1 MKVNNTF
8 YRINISDQIKKSQF
22 NYSARIHHSL
32 KFKHQFMLL
41 LIILLFSCKNNHNA
55 TTNDINKIKEVQKKH
70 QPLIDSLMKVSYK
83 RGVFNGNILV
93 AKSNKIIYQNEF
105 GYTDA
110 SKEKHLKRN
119 SIFNIGSI
127 GKEFNAVA
135 IMILKE
141 RGLLHLED
149 KLSKFDLQLPNWSNN
164 VTIKHLLQYTSG
176 LPKVKWSSV
185 KNDKDIFT
193 DIKNIDNLRFE
204 PGSDYLYS
212 NNNIFLQRRIV
223 EKISGMSFNDFIQ
236 ENILIPSKMSDAIID
251 ATSKNAQLVTS
262 FNNDLVNDS
271 SSNIEFSGW
280 VYPSIS
286 DVFNWI
292 NSLHSGKIISK
303 ESLMLLFDSFS
314 KNSESALGK
323 GVFKNN
329 ELKIYQHQGSSFNYE
344 SLIHYNLKEDV
355 MVILMTN
362 NKNLKLRNIAEA
374 IENITKGNSF
384 KIPQK
389 SVYLSIRQKCY
400 NNVDDGIEYYKQLKK
415 NYPDTYNF
423 SEEGELNRLGYK
435 LIEKNQIE
443 DAVKIFV
450 LLVSEFPNSANA
462 FDSLAE
468 GYFLNNQ
475 LDLSKINYQKS
486 LNLNP
491 KNKNAESMII
501 KIEKELKKIL
511 Q

>member
-1 MKVNNTF
+1 M
-8 YRINISDQIKKSQF
+8 
-22 NYSARIHHSL
+22 
-32 KFKHQFMLL
+32 
-41 LIILLFSCKNNHNA
+41 
-55 TTNDINKIKEVQKKH
+55 NKIKI
-70 QPLIDSLMKVSYK
+70 LIFLISIIFFTSCQNKNNPKTTDLSEISINQIDTLMEVSYE
-83 RGVFNGNILV
+83 RGLFNGNILV
-93 AKSNKIIYQNEF
+93 AQSNTIIYQNEF
-105 GYTDA
+105 GYSDA
-110 SKEKHLKRN
+110 SRSKKLSKN

-127 GKEFNAVA
+127 AKEFNAVA

-141 RGLLHLED
+141 RGSLHLED
-149 KLSKFDLQLPNWSNN
+149 KLSKFDLQLPNWSNK
-164 VTIKHLLQYTSG
+164 VTIKHLLQYSSG
-176 LPKVKWSSV
+176 LPKVKWNSV
-185 KNDKDIFT
+185 KNDKDIYT
-193 DIKNIDNLRFE
+193 DIKNIDNLIFE

-223 EKISGMSFNDFIQ
+223 EKVSGMSFNDFIQ

-251 ATSKNAQLVTS
+251 ATSKNTQLVTS

-271 SSNIEFSGW
+271 SGDIEFSGW
-280 VYPSIS
+280 VFPSIS
-286 DVFNWI
+286 DMFNWV

-329 ELKIYQHQGSSFNYE
+329 ELMIYQHQGSSFNYE

-443 DAVKIFV
+443 DAIKIFK
-450 LLVSEFPNSANA
+450 LLVSEFPNSANPY
-462 FDSLAE
+462 DSLGEA
-468 GYFLNNQ
+468 YYLNGNNSMALQ
-475 LDLSKINYQKS
+475 NYNKVLE
-486 LNLNP
+486 LNSN
-491 KNKNAESMII
+491 NTNAKKMI
-501 KIEKELKKIL
+501 KKIKMKN
-511 Q
+511 

>member
-1 MKVNNTF
+1 M
-8 YRINISDQIKKSQF
+8 
-22 NYSARIHHSL
+22 
-32 KFKHQFMLL
+32 
-41 LIILLFSCKNNHNA
+41 
-55 TTNDINKIKEVQKKH
+55 NKIKI
-70 QPLIDSLMKVSYK
+70 LIFLISIIFFTSCQNKNNPKTTDLSEISINQIDTLMEVSYE
-83 RGVFNGNILV
+83 RGLFNGNILV
-93 AKSNKIIYQNEF
+93 AQSNTIIYQNEF
-105 GYTDA
+105 GYSDA
-110 SKEKHLKRN
+110 SRSKKLSKN

-127 GKEFNAVA
+127 AKEFNAVA

-141 RGLLHLED
+141 RGSLHLED
-149 KLSKFDLQLPNWSNN
+149 KLSKFDLQLPNWSNK
-164 VTIKHLLQYTSG
+164 VTIKHLLQYSSG
-176 LPKVKWSSV
+176 LPKVKWNSV
-185 KNDKDIFT
+185 KNDKDIYT
-193 DIKNIDNLRFE
+193 DIKNIDNLIFE

-223 EKISGMSFNDFIQ
+223 EKVSGMSFNDFIQ

-251 ATSKNAQLVTS
+251 ATSKNTQLVTS

-271 SSNIEFSGW
+271 SGDIEFSGW
-280 VYPSIS
+280 VFPSIS
-286 DVFNWI
+286 DMFNWV

-329 ELKIYQHQGSSFNYE
+329 ELMIYQHQGSSFNYE

-443 DAVKIFV
+443 DAIKIFK
-450 LLVSEFPNSANA
+450 LLVSEFPNSANPY
-462 FDSLAE
+462 DSLGEA
-468 GYFLNNQ
+468 YYLNGNNSMALQ
-475 LDLSKINYQKS
+475 NYNKVLE
-486 LNLNP
+486 LNSNNTNAKKMIK
-491 KNKNAESMII
+491 KNKMKN
-501 KIEKELKKIL
+501 
-511 Q
+511 

>member
-1 MKVNNTF
+1 MISVIFIIGCKNINNKKS
-8 YRINISDQIKKSQF
+8 SDFIQIK
-22 NYSARIHHSL
+22 
-32 KFKHQFMLL
+32 
-41 LIILLFSCKNNHNA
+41 
-55 TTNDINKIKEVQKKH
+55 EGQKKQ
-70 QPLIDSLMKVSYK
+70 QPLIDSLMKVSYT

-93 AKSNKIIYQNEF
+93 AKNNKVIYQNEF
-105 GYTDA
+105 GYSDA
-110 SKEKHLKRN
+110 SRSKKLSRN

-149 KLSKFDLQLPNWSNN
+149 KLSKFDLQLPNWSNK
-164 VTIKHLLQYTSG
+164 VTIKHLLQYSSG
-176 LPKVKWSSV
+176 LPKVKWNSV
-185 KNDKDIFT
+185 KNDKDIYT
-193 DIKNIDNLRFE
+193 DIKNIDNLIFE

-212 NNNIFLQRRIV
+212 NNNVFLQRRIV

-271 SSNIEFSGW
+271 SSDIEFSGW
-280 VYPSIS
+280 VFPNIS
-286 DVFNWI
+286 DMFNWV

-329 ELKIYQHQGSSFNYE
+329 ELMIYQHQGSSFNYE

-355 MVILMTN
+355 IVILMTN

-423 SEEGELNRLGYK
+423 SEEGELNILGYK
-435 LIEKNQIE
+435 LIEKNQIKE
-443 DAVKIFV
+443 AIKIFK
-450 LLVSEFPNSANA
+450 LLVSEFPNSANPY
-462 FDSLAE
+462 DSLGEA
-468 GYFLNNQ
+468 YYLNGNNSMALQ
-475 LDLSKINYQKS
+475 NYNKV
-486 LNLNP
+486 LELNP
-491 KNKNAESMII
+491 NNTNAKKMI
-501 KIEKELKKIL
+501 KKIKMKN
-511 Q
+511 

>member
-1 MKVNNTF
+1 M
-8 YRINISDQIKKSQF
+8 
-22 NYSARIHHSL
+22 
-32 KFKHQFMLL
+32 
-41 LIILLFSCKNNHNA
+41 
-55 TTNDINKIKEVQKKH
+55 NKIKI
-70 QPLIDSLMKVSYK
+70 LIFLISIIFFTSCQNKNNPKTTDLSAISINQIDTLMEVSYE
-83 RGVFNGNILV
+83 RGLFNGNILV
-93 AKSNKIIYQNEF
+93 AQSNTIIYQNEF
-105 GYTDA
+105 GYSDA
-110 SKEKHLKRN
+110 SRSKKLSRN

-127 GKEFNAVA
+127 AKEFNAVA

-149 KLSKFDLQLPNWSNN
+149 KLSKFDLQLPNWSNK
-164 VTIKHLLQYTSG
+164 VTIKHLLQYSSG
-176 LPKVKWSSV
+176 LPKVKWNSV
-185 KNDKDIFT
+185 KNDKDIYT
-193 DIKNIDNLRFE
+193 DIKNIDNLIFE

-212 NNNIFLQRRIV
+212 NNNVFLQRRIV
-223 EKISGMSFNDFIQ
+223 EKVSGMSFNDFIQ

-251 ATSKNAQLVTS
+251 ATSKNTQLVTS

-271 SSNIEFSGW
+271 SGDIEFSGW
-280 VYPSIS
+280 VFPSIS
-286 DVFNWI
+286 DMFNWV
-292 NSLHSGKIISK
+292 NSLHSGRIISK
-303 ESLMLLFDSFS
+303 ESRMLLFDSFS

-329 ELKIYQHQGSSFNYE
+329 ELMIYQHQGSSFNYE

-355 MVILMTN
+355 IVILMTN

-389 SVYLSIRQKCY
+389 SVYLSIRKKCY

-443 DAVKIFV
+443 DAIKIFK
-450 LLVSEFPNSANA
+450 LLVSEFPNSANPY
-462 FDSLAE
+462 DSLGEA
-468 GYFLNNQ
+468 YYLNGNNSMALQ
-475 LDLSKINYQKS
+475 NYNKV
-486 LNLNP
+486 LELNP
-491 KNKNAESMII
+491 NNTNAKKMI
-501 KIEKELKKIL
+501 KKIKMKN
-511 Q
+511 

>member
-8 YRINISDQIKKSQF
+8 YIVNKSDQVKKLNS
-22 NYSARIHHSL
+22 NYTKRRHYRL
-32 KFKHQFMLL
+32 KTKHQFMLL
-41 LIILLFSCKNNHNA
+41 LIILLFNCKNNHNA
-55 TTNDINKIKEVQKKH
+55 TTSDINKIKEGQIKH

-93 AKSNKIIYQNEF
+93 AKSNKIIYQNEL

-110 SKEKHLKRN
+110 SKEKHLNLN

-127 GKEFNAVA
+127 AKEFNAVA

-149 KLSKFDLQLPNWSNN
+149 KLSKFDLQLPNWSNK
-164 VTIKHLLQYTSG
+164 VTIKHLLQYSSG
-176 LPKVKWSSV
+176 LPKVKWNSV
-185 KNDKDIFT
+185 KNDKDIYT
-193 DIKNIDNLRFE
+193 DIKSIDNLIFE

-271 SSNIEFSGW
+271 SSDIEFSGW
-280 VYPSIS
+280 VFPSIN
-286 DVFNWI
+286 DMFNWI

-314 KNSESALGK
+314 KNTESALGK

-329 ELKIYQHQGSSFNYE
+329 ELMIYQHQGSSFNYE
-344 SLIHYNLKEDV
+344 SLIQYNLKEDV

-362 NKNLKLRNIAEA
+362 NKNLKLRSIAEA
-374 IENITKGNSF
+374 IENITKGSPF
-384 KIPQK
+384 IIPQK

-400 NNVDDGIEYYKQLKK
+400 NNVDEGIQFYKDLKK
-415 NYPDTYNF
+415 NFPDTYNF

-443 DAVKIFV
+443 DAVKIFA

-462 FDSLAE
+462 FDSLAD
-468 GYFLNNQ
+468 GYFLNKQ

>member
-1 MKVNNTF
+1 M
-8 YRINISDQIKKSQF
+8 
-22 NYSARIHHSL
+22 
-32 KFKHQFMLL
+32 
-41 LIILLFSCKNNHNA
+41 
-55 TTNDINKIKEVQKKH
+55 NKIKI
-70 QPLIDSLMKVSYK
+70 LIFLISIIFFTSCQNKNNPKTTDLSAISINQIDTLMEVSYE
-83 RGVFNGNILV
+83 RGLFNGNILV
-93 AKSNKIIYQNEF
+93 AQSNTIIYQNEF
-105 GYTDA
+105 GYSDA
-110 SKEKHLKRN
+110 SRSKKLSRK

-149 KLSKFDLQLPNWSNN
+149 KLSKFDLQLPNWSNK
-164 VTIKHLLQYTSG
+164 VTIKHLLQYSSG
-176 LPKVKWSSV
+176 LPKVKWNSV
-185 KNDKDIFT
+185 KNDKDIYT
-193 DIKNIDNLRFE
+193 DIKNIDNLIFE
-204 PGSDYLYS
+204 PGSNYLYS
-212 NNNIFLQRRIV
+212 NNNVFLQRRIV

-251 ATSKNAQLVTS
+251 ATSKNTQLVTS

-271 SSNIEFSGW
+271 SGDIEFSGW
-280 VYPSIS
+280 VFPSIS
-286 DVFNWI
+286 DMFNWV

-303 ESLMLLFDSFS
+303 ESRMLLFDSFS

-329 ELKIYQHQGSSFNYE
+329 ELMIYQHQGSSFNYE

-423 SEEGELNRLGYK
+423 SEEGELNRLGYQ
-435 LIEKNQIE
+435 LIEKNQIKE
-443 DAVKIFV
+443 AIKIFK
-450 LLVSEFPNSANA
+450 LLVSEFPNSANPY
-462 FDSLAE
+462 DSLGEA
-468 GYFLNNQ
+468 YYLNGNNSMALQ
-475 LDLSKINYQKS
+475 NYNKV
-486 LNLNP
+486 LELNP
-491 KNKNAESMII
+491 NNTNAKKMI
-501 KIEKELKKIL
+501 KKIKMKN
-511 Q
+511 

>member
-1 MKVNNTF
+1 M
-8 YRINISDQIKKSQF
+8 
-22 NYSARIHHSL
+22 
-32 KFKHQFMLL
+32 
-41 LIILLFSCKNNHNA
+41 
-55 TTNDINKIKEVQKKH
+55 NKIKI
-70 QPLIDSLMKVSYK
+70 LIFLISIIFFTSCQNKNNPKTTDLSAISINQIDTLMEVSYE
-83 RGVFNGNILV
+83 RGLFNGNILV
-93 AKSNKIIYQNEF
+93 AQSNTIIYQNEF
-105 GYTDA
+105 GYSDA
-110 SKEKHLKRN
+110 SRSKKLSRN

-127 GKEFNAVA
+127 AKEFNAVA

-149 KLSKFDLQLPNWSNN
+149 KLSKFDLQLPNWSNK
-164 VTIKHLLQYTSG
+164 VTIKHLLQYSSG
-176 LPKVKWSSV
+176 LPKVKWNSV
-185 KNDKDIFT
+185 KNDKDIYT
-193 DIKNIDNLRFE
+193 DIKNIDNLIFE

-212 NNNIFLQRRIV
+212 NNNVFLQRRIV

-251 ATSKNAQLVTS
+251 ATSKNTQLVTS

-271 SSNIEFSGW
+271 SGDIEFSGW
-280 VYPSIS
+280 VFPSIS
-286 DVFNWI
+286 DMFNWV
-292 NSLHSGKIISK
+292 NSLHSGRIISK
-303 ESLMLLFDSFS
+303 ESRMLLFDSFS

-329 ELKIYQHQGSSFNYE
+329 ELMIYQHQGSSFNYE

-355 MVILMTN
+355 IVILMTN

-389 SVYLSIRQKCY
+389 SVYLSIRKKCY

-443 DAVKIFV
+443 DAIKIFK
-450 LLVSEFPNSANA
+450 LLVSEFPNSANPY
-462 FDSLAE
+462 DSLGEA
-468 GYFLNNQ
+468 YYLNGNNSMALQ
-475 LDLSKINYQKS
+475 NYNKV
-486 LNLNP
+486 LELNP
-491 KNKNAESMII
+491 NNTNAKKMI
-501 KIEKELKKIL
+501 KKIKMKN
-511 Q
+511 

>member
-1 MKVNNTF
+1 MN
-8 YRINISDQIKKSQF
+8 RIKTLFFLIS
-22 NYSARIHHSL
+22 
-32 KFKHQFMLL
+32 
-41 LIILLFSCKNNHNA
+41 IIFFTNCQNKNNPTVKYLSE
-55 TTNDINKIKEVQKKH
+55 TTINQ
-70 QPLIDSLMKVSYK
+70 IDTLMEVSYK
-83 RGVFNGNILV
+83 RGLFNGNILV
-93 AKSNKIIYQNEF
+93 AQGNNIIYQNEF
-105 GYTDA
+105 GYSDA
-110 SKEKHLKRN
+110 SRSKKLSRN

-127 GKEFNAVA
+127 AKEFNAVA

-149 KLSKFDLQLPNWSNN
+149 KLSTFDLQLPNWSNK
-164 VTIKHLLQYTSG
+164 VTIKHLLQYSSG
-176 LPKVKWSSV
+176 LPKVKWNSV
-185 KNDKDIFT
+185 KNDKDIYT
-193 DIKNIDNLRFE
+193 DIKNIDNLIFE

-212 NNNIFLQRRIV
+212 NNNVFLQRRIV

-271 SSNIEFSGW
+271 FGDIEFSGW
-280 VYPSIS
+280 VFPSIS
-286 DVFNWI
+286 DMFNWV
-292 NSLHSGKIISK
+292 NSLHSGRIISK

-329 ELKIYQHQGSSFNYE
+329 ELMIYQHHGSSFNYE

-389 SVYLSIRQKCY
+389 SVYLSIRKKCY

-443 DAVKIFV
+443 DAIKIFK
-450 LLVSEFPNSANA
+450 LLVSEFPNSANPY
-462 FDSLAE
+462 DSLDEA
-468 GYFLNNQ
+468 YYLNGNNSMALQ
-475 LDLSKINYQKS
+475 NYNKV
-486 LNLNP
+486 LELNP
-491 KNKNAESMII
+491 NNTNAKKMI
-501 KIEKELKKIL
+501 KKIKMKN
-511 Q
+511 

>member
-1 MKVNNTF
+1 MKSNF
-8 YRINISDQIKKSQF
+8 
-22 NYSARIHHSL
+22 L
-32 KFKHQFMLL
+32 LL
-41 LIILLFSCKNNHNA
+41 LISVIFIIGCKNIKSKNTSDLSEVNK
-55 TTNDINKIKEVQKKH
+55 NQRIN

-93 AKSNKIIYQNEF
+93 AKNNKVIYQNEI
-105 GYTDA
+105 GYTDG
-110 SKEKHLKRN
+110 SKLNMLNRN

-141 RGLLHLED
+141 QGLLHLED
-149 KLSKFDLQLPNWSNN
+149 KLSKFDLQLPNWANK
-164 VTIKHLLQYTSG
+164 VTIKHLLQYSSG
-176 LPKVKWSSV
+176 LPKVKWNSV
-185 KNDKDIFT
+185 KNDKDIYT
-193 DIKNIDNLRFE
+193 NIKSIDNLMFE

-212 NNNIFLQRRIV
+212 NNNVFLQRRIV

-271 SSNIEFSGW
+271 SSDIEFSGW
-280 VYPSIS
+280 VFPSIS
-286 DVFNWI
+286 DLFNWV

-329 ELKIYQHQGSSFNYE
+329 ELMIYQHQGSSFNYE
-344 SLIHYNLKEDV
+344 SLIHYNLKEDL

-362 NKNLKLRNIAEA
+362 NKNLKLRYIVEA

-400 NNVDDGIEYYKQLKK
+400 NNVDDGIEYYKQLKI
-415 NYPDTYNF
+415 NYPNTYNF
-423 SEEGELNRLGYK
+423 SEESELNRLGYK

-443 DAVKIFV
+443 DAVKIFA

-501 KIEKELKKIL
+501 KIEKEIK
-511 Q
+511 QSS

>member
-1 MKVNNTF
+1 MV
-8 YRINISDQIKKSQF
+8 NISDQVKKSQF
-22 NYSARIHHSL
+22 NYTKRRYHRL
-32 KFKHQFMLL
+32 KSKHQFMLL
-41 LIILLFSCKNNHNA
+41 LIILLFNCKNNHNA
-55 TTNDINKIKEVQKKH
+55 TTSDSIQIKEGQKKQ
-70 QPLIDSLMKVSYK
+70 QPLIDSLMKVSYN
-83 RGVFNGNILV
+83 RGVFNGIVLV

-110 SKEKHLKRN
+110 SKEKHLNRN

-149 KLSKFDLQLPNWSNN
+149 MLSKFDLQLPNWSNK
-164 VTIKHLLQYTSG
+164 VTIKHLLQYSSG
-176 LPKVKWSSV
+176 LPKVKWNSV
-185 KNDKDIFT
+185 KNDKDIYT
-193 DIKNIDNLRFE
+193 DIKNIDNLNFE

-212 NNNIFLQRRIV
+212 NNNIFLQMRIV
-223 EKISGMSFNDFIQ
+223 EKVSGMSFNDFIQ
-236 ENILIPSKMSDAIID
+236 ENILIPSRMSDAIID

-262 FNNDLVNDS
+262 FNNDLVNDNS
-271 SSNIEFSGW
+271 GDIEFSGW
-280 VYPSIS
+280 VFPSIS
-286 DVFNWI
+286 DMFNWV

-329 ELKIYQHQGSSFNYE
+329 ELMIYQHQGSSFNYE

-355 MVILMTN
+355 MVVLMTN

-374 IENITKGNSF
+374 IENIAKGNSF

-415 NYPDTYNF
+415 NFPDTYNF
-423 SEEGELNRLGYK
+423 SDESELNSLGYK
-435 LIEKNQIE
+435 LIEKNKIE
-443 DAVKIFV
+443 DAVKIFK

-475 LDLSKINYQKS
+475 FDLSKINYQKS

-491 KNKNAESMII
+491 TNKNAESMII
-501 KIEKELKKIL
+501 KIEKELKKSS
-511 Q
+511 

>member
-1 MKVNNTF
+1 MKSNF
-8 YRINISDQIKKSQF
+8 
-22 NYSARIHHSL
+22 L
-32 KFKHQFMLL
+32 LL
-41 LIILLFSCKNNHNA
+41 LISVIFTIGCKNINSKN
-55 TTNDINKIKEVQKKH
+55 TSDLSEINKNQKIH
-70 QPLIDSLMKVSYK
+70 QPLIYSLMKVSYK

-93 AKSNKIIYQNEF
+93 AKNNKVIYQNEI
-105 GYTDA
+105 GYTDG
-110 SKEKHLKRN
+110 SKLKKLNRN

-149 KLSKFDLQLPNWSNN
+149 KLSKFDLQIPNWSNK
-164 VTIKHLLQYTSG
+164 VTIKHLLQYSSG
-176 LPKVKWSSV
+176 LPKVKWNSV
-185 KNDKDIFT
+185 KNDKDIYT
-193 DIKNIDNLRFE
+193 DIKNIDNLIFE

-223 EKISGMSFNDFIQ
+223 EKISGMPFNDFIQ

-251 ATSKNAQLVTS
+251 ATSQNAQLVTS

-271 SSNIEFSGW
+271 SGDIEFSGW
-280 VYPSIS
+280 VFPSIT
-286 DVFNWI
+286 DVFNWV

-329 ELKIYQHQGSSFNYE
+329 ELMIYQHQGSSFNYE

-362 NKNLKLRNIAEA
+362 NKNLKLRHIAEA

-384 KIPQK
+384 IIPQK
-389 SVYLSIRQKCY
+389 SVYLSIRKKCFT
-400 NNVDDGIEYYKQLKK
+400 NVDDGIEYYKQLKK
-415 NYPDTYNF
+415 KYPDTYNF
-423 SEEGELNRLGYK
+423 SEESELNRLGYK

-443 DAVKIFV
+443 EAIKIFK
-450 LLVSEFPNSANA
+450 LLVSEFPNSANPY
-462 FDSLAE
+462 DSLGEA
-468 GYFLNNQ
+468 YYLNGNNSMALQ
-475 LDLSKINYQKS
+475 NYNKV
-486 LNLNP
+486 LELNP
-491 KNKNAESMII
+491 NSTNAKQMI
-501 KIEKELKKIL
+501 KKLK
-511 Q
+511 